1 MSVRCKTRNCVAV
14 VALALL
20 CALGAAGQKR
30 DEPPRAK
37 DIENWKPAYLPAQA
51 VKFGAELDAAAS
63 PELKKWVGGYVARRM
78 RERTVEPREVMA
90 DVDAQFAA
98 AADEARDAVIFLVY
112 YAAYKDEDDNQRQL
126 AFRIRDID
134 RETFDLSRQ
143 INLMIRNSERRSAS
157 PNQQMT
163 VGDRLRMDE
172 EQRKLEI
179 RLRELGDERQ
189 LKATQM
195 EASRQRVTTYLRLLG
210 KVHEKMKGIS
220 PRVLAGV
227 K

>member
-1 MSVRCKTRNCVAV
+1 M
-14 VALALL
+14 VALLACA
-20 CALGAAGQKR
+20 CALGAAAQKKS
-30 DEPPRAK
+30 EPARPP
-37 DIENWKPAYLPAQA
+37 DVTQWKPAFLPAPA
-51 VKFGAELDAAAS
+51 VKFGAELNVTAS
-63 PELKKWVGGYVARRM
+63 PELKKWVSSYVARRM
-78 RERTVEPREVMA
+78 RERTVEPREVMT
-90 DVDAQFAA
+90 DVDAQYAA
-98 AADEARDAVIFLVY
+98 APDEARDAVIFLVY
-112 YAAYKDEDDNQRQL
+112 YASYKDEDDNQRQL

-143 INLMIRNSERRSAS
+143 INLMLRNAERRSAS

-163 VGDRLRMDE
+163 VGDRVRLDD

-189 LKATQM
+189 LKGTQM

-210 KVHEKMKGIS
+210 KVHERMKGVS
-220 PRVLAGV
+220 PSVLAGI